1 MKRIIALL
9 VLSFWITA
17 LSAQVGINETNSSP
31 DASAMLDVSSTNKG
45 LLIPRMTGA
54 EMNAIVTPADGLMI
68 FNTTDNCFYFRI
80 TSGWKKLI
88 SETNNHGVSDSDGDS
103 YLSFRQ
109 PTTDDDTLRIFF
121 NGIEKYKISA
131 STIEPVNNGSS
142 VYIGKY
148 TGKKDNGSENANTA
162 IGSNSMANIKSG
174 NQNTALGYSSLED
187 LKTGLLNTGIGGIA
201 MKSNRAKNRNT
212 AIGYGAMMF
221 ADSNSVAFDAYNT
234 AIGTHA
240 LRGSFNPANNT
251 GIYNT
256 AAGGRA
262 MNENTSG
269 SRNSALGYHAL
280 YSNTTGNSNIA
291 VGIMALYSNT
301 ERSNLVAI
309 GDSALYN
316 NGIGATLSGHS
327 SGNTAI
333 GSKSLYANT
342 TGSYNCAVGL
352 KSLNSNTTGY
362 ENTASGWN
370 SLNNNTEG
378 KFNTAYGSR
387 TLFNNTTGNY
397 NVAIG
402 TVTMYANISGSGNSA
417 LGHSALNSNEIGF
430 NNTAIGSEALYK
442 NSSGNLNTA
451 LGNRAGFEIT
461 TGTHN
466 IVLGH
471 HAGKNIT
478 SGNYNILVGDN
489 VETPSATGSYQMV
502 IGDSLL
508 LYGDISNKRIGIG
521 TSNPKAILHTHGTG
535 TGGGN
540 VLFTGQRKISGAGD
554 PPATGAGTRMMWY
567 PDYAA
572 FRVGQVEGNQWDKT
586 NIGTHSLAVGLNT
599 KASATSCIA
608 LGYGTT
614 ASNDFA
620 TALGVNTNA
629 TGNSSTA
636 FGSYTTAPSYAETV
650 LGQYNTIYT
659 PVGTNVWNAGD
670 RLFVVGNGT
679 ENSARNN
686 AFTILKNGNSGIGT
700 EIPNEKLEVAGNI
713 HVSGADRTIFNRSN
727 NYLAFGTNNTERA
740 RITNVGNVGIGLT
753 VPNEKLEVAGNIH
766 VSGADRTIYNRSN
779 NYLAFGTN
787 NTERIRITNTGNVG
801 IGTTPNANALLHIN
815 GIGTSEGNV
824 LFAGSYKTTPGE
836 PATTGAGTRLMWY
849 PDKAAFR
856 AGNVSGTQWNKAN
869 IGIYSVAL
877 GQDPTAKGANSIA
890 LGQGMFAEGANS
902 VAIGQNSSAYAANSI
917 AIGELITANGINS
930 VGLGRDN
937 WLNGLNATA
946 LGASNSANGDYSTVM
961 GNLNGAS
968 GKNSLATGLS
978 NDAPSF
984 VESVFGAYATS
995 YTPTSSIAWDTDDR
1009 LFVIGN
1015 GTSTTNRKNA
1025 MTVLKNGNIGIGT
1038 DSPAELVHLRNNS
1051 GDAGIRI
1058 QSTNVSDIGFYS
1070 SSGYVAAVGINV
1082 SQGHLYLYNGGN
1094 VSVKNGRLG
1103 IGNIDPG
1110 QKLDI
1115 TAGNGRVESGY
1126 SWLTNSDIRY
1136 KKNITT
1142 LENSLEKISKIRGV
1156 RYDLK
1161 KDEQIIEGKGK
1172 HIGFIAQELEN
1183 EFPEFVV
1190 TEDNGYKSVSYDKMT
1205 AVLVEAVKEQQSQI
1219 DELKKIVQQQQ
1230 AQISELLKS
1239 ERNNVLSMEE
1249 N

>member
-1 MKRIIALL
+1 MKKLIFLSIIVFFTLNT
-9 VLSFWITA
+9 F
-17 LSAQVGINETNSSP
+17 AQVGINETGASPHNS
-31 DASAMLDVSSTNKG
+31 AILDVSSTTRG
-45 LLIPRMTGA
+45 LLIPRMTEA
-54 EMNAIVTPADGLMI
+54 EMNAIVAPADGLMI

-88 SETNNHGVSDSDGDS
+88 SETNNHRISDIDGDS

-109 PTTDDDTLRIFF
+109 PSTDDDTLRIFF

-148 TGKKDNGSENANTA
+148 TGKNDNGNENANTA
-162 IGSNSMANIKSG
+162 IGYNSMAKVVSG

-187 LKTGLLNTGIGGIA
+187 LKTGMLNTGIGGIA

-212 AIGYGAMMF
+212 AVGYGAMMF

-256 AAGGRA
+256 AVGGRA

-370 SLNNNTEG
+370 SLNKNTEG

-387 TLFNNTTGNY
+387 TLFNNTSGNY

-442 NSSGNLNTA
+442 NTGNLNSA

-461 TGTHN
+461 TGTNN

-478 SGNYNILVGDN
+478 TGNYNIVVGDN
-489 VETPSATGSYQMV
+489 VETPSATGSYQMI

-508 LYGDISNKRIGIG
+508 LYGDILNKRIGIG
-521 TSNPKAILHTHGTG
+521 TTTPKAILHANGIG

-554 PPATGAGTRMMWY
+554 PPASGAGTRLMWY

-572 FRVGQVEGNQWDKT
+572 FRVGQVEGTQWDKT
-586 NIGTHSLAVGLNT
+586 NIGTHSMAVGLNT
-599 KASATSCIA
+599 KASATSCVA
-608 LGYGTT
+608 MGYSTT

-636 FGSYTTAPSYAETV
+636 IGSYTTAPSFAETV
-650 LGQYNTIYT
+650 IGQYNTVYT
-659 PVGTNVWNAGD
+659 PTGINVWNAGD
-670 RLFVVGNGT
+670 RLFVVANGT
-679 ENSARNN
+679 DHTARSN
-686 AFTILKNGNSGIGT
+686 ALTILKNGNTGIAT
-700 EIPNEKLEVAGNI
+700 ATPNEKLEVAGNI
-713 HVSGADRTIFNRSN
+713 HLSGADRTIFNRSN
-727 NYLAFGTNNTERA
+727 NYLAFGTNNSERA
-740 RITNVGNVGIGLT
+740 RFTNTGNFGIGLIA
-753 VPNEKLEVAGNIH
+753 PNERLEVAGNIH

-801 IGTTPNANALLHIN
+801 IGTTPNTNALLHIN

-856 AGNVSGTQWNKAN
+856 VGSVSGTQWNKTN
-869 IGIYSVAL
+869 IGNYSVAL
-877 GQDPTAKGANSIA
+877 GQDPTAEGANSIA
-890 LGQGMFAEGANS
+890 VGQGVFAEGANS
-902 VAIGQNSSAYAANSI
+902 VAIGQNSSAYAEKSI

-968 GKNSLATGLS
+968 GKNSLATGLN

-984 VESVFGAYATS
+984 VESVFGAYSTS
-995 YTPTSSIAWDTDDR
+995 YTPGSPIAWDTDDR

-1015 GTSTTNRKNA
+1015 GTSTSNRKNA
-1025 MTVLKNGNIGIGT
+1025 LTVLKNGNIGIGT

-1058 QSTNVSDIGFYS
+1058 QSNNVSDIGFYS
-1070 SSGYVAAVGINV
+1070 TSGYVAAIGINV

-1136 KKNITT
+1136 KQNITT
-1142 LENSLEKISKIRGV
+1142 LENSLEKIVKIRGV
-1156 RYDLK
+1156 RYDLNQ
-1161 KDEQIIEGKGK
+1161 DDQIQAGKGK
-1172 HIGFIAQELEN
+1172 HIGFIAQELEK

-1205 AVLVEAVKEQQSQI
+1205 AVLVEAVKEQQSEI

-1230 AQISELLKS
+1230 MQISALLELNASKVVS
-1239 ERNNVLSMEE
+1239 K
-1249 N
+1249 